1 MYRVSAMGRLN
12 RLAVVIFSACFVVWA
27 AVASAQTNAAKQ
39 GPLVL
44 QPVTEG
50 PVIVPEVKWANFN
63 SGKGGVLVGGYGGW
77 QMDNGLLLGGGAD
90 FLANHDYRDPV
101 AGMGYGGFVGGW
113 SMPGDHAIR
122 PGVRALVGYGN
133 ARLTDSITF
142 NYPIPLFPDHHDRD
156 TRDTNTRVLVQQAR
170 FSEGFFIFEPQA
182 NVAVHLARRVGL
194 DVAGGYRVISGANR
208 FGNDYNSRL
217 RGASVSVGARIGV

>member
-1 MYRVSAMGRLN
+1 MGRLN

-63 SGKGGVLVGGYGGW
+63 SGKGGVLVGGFGGW
-77 QMDNGLLLGGGAD
+77 QMDNGLLLGAGVD
-90 FLANHDYRDPV
+90 FLANHNHGDPV
-101 AGMGYGGFVGGW
+101 SGMGYGGFVGGW
-113 SMPGDHAIR
+113 SMPGDRAIR
-122 PGVRALVGYGN
+122 PGVRALVGYGD
-133 ARLTDSITF
+133 ATLTDSISFAFPTHLM
-142 NYPIPLFPDHHDRD
+142 PIFGDHHDGD
-156 TRDTNTRVLVQQAR
+156 TRDTNAVLVQQAR

-182 NVAVHLARRVGL
+182 SVAVRLGQRVGL
-194 DVAGGYRVISGANR
+194 DVAGGYRVIGGANR
-208 FGNDYNSRL
+208 FGNNYDSRL